1 MSSRPSVCLGRL
13 CWRPAFSETRTLFI
27 TSLSI
32 LISFVKWE
40 QYSLLTGMPCGPS
53 GIVSGKMMP
62 IVRVDGLI
70 TEPLQLLLLLLI
82 LLLLIHNLSPA
93 AIFL

>member
-40 QYSLLTGMPCGPS
+40 QYSLTYRHAVWTKWNSERENDAYCSCGWTYHRTTS
-53 GIVSGKMMP
+53 VI
-62 IVRVDGLI
+62 I
-70 TEPLQLLLLLLI
+70 
-82 LLLLIHNLSPA
+82 
-93 AIFL
+93 AIINTIIINS